1 MSEHERTIKSVV
13 LVGLSG
19 SGKSTV
25 GRYLATRLNLPLY
38 DTDAIIESEAG
49 RNAAEIFAR
58 DGEASFRQRES
69 AVLAAVLAKAPCV
82 IATGGGIVTVPANTE
97 AIRQQAFVVWLDAT
111 TSAILTRITG
121 HRQPRPLLQGEN
133 PYERLEQMRQKR
145 SALYRG
151 IADLHMLTDG
161 IHASA
166 VATRIAMLLPTHLDH
181 ALDEPHE

>member
-1 MSEHERTIKSVV
+1 MTSVDRHPTCVV

-25 GRYLATRLNLPLY
+25 GRYLATRLNLPLS
-38 DTDAIIESEAG
+38 DTDAIIETEAG
-49 RNAAEIFAR
+49 CTAADIFASE
-58 DGEASFRQRES
+58 GEAAFRLRES
-69 AVLAAVLAKAPCV
+69 AVLAAVLAKAPAV
-82 IATGGGIVTVPANTE
+82 IATGGGIVTVPANAE
-97 AIRQQAFVVWLDAT
+97 LIRQHAFVVWLDAT
-111 TSAILTRITG
+111 TAAILTRITG

-145 SALYRG
+145 ASLYRS

-166 VATRIAMLLPTHLDH
+166 VATRIAMLLPAHLDQTR
-181 ALDEPHE
+181 DEDHE